1 MAKPLGSEKIGGRQK
16 GSQNKITK
24 QLKDMILGALD
35 DVGGQAYLAQQAID
49 EPVAFLGLI
58 GKVLPTTLN
67 ATVEEKRDYHF
78 TIFEVGSN
86 VDTDNSN

>member
-1 MAKPLGSEKIGGRQK
+1 MAKSSTSGQGRPK
-16 GSQNKITK
+16 GAVNKVSK

-35 DVGGQAYLAQQAID
+35 DVGGQTYLAQQAID

-78 TIFEVGSN
+78 TIFEAGSN
-86 VDTDNSN
+86 VDTADSN